1 MTKDAAGTA
10 NEANEVNDFDARAS
24 TWDDNPTKIAC
35 ARAVADAISAQLPD
49 AALANALEY
58 GCGTGLLGFALYPR
72 LGRATLADSSP
83 GMLAVLGQK
92 IAAQRIDNMQPLRL
106 DLSVDPLPAQRF
118 STVFSQLTLHHVD
131 DVERLLRAFH
141 ALLETPGYLCV
152 ADLDR
157 EDGSFHGEGFS
168 GHCGF
173 DRGALQRQAERVGFG
188 NVRFSTAYCIEKPD
202 SPGQTHFP
210 VFLMVAQKR

>member
-1 MTKDAAGTA
+1 MTQDAASTA
-10 NEANEVNDFDARAS
+10 NEANDFDTRAA

-35 ARAVADAISAQLPD
+35 ARAVADAMLAQLAD
-49 AALANALEY
+49 SALANVLEY
-58 GCGTGLLGFALYPR
+58 GCGTGLLSFALYPR

-83 GMLAVLGQK
+83 GMLAVLGGK
-92 IAAQRIDNMQPLRL
+92 IAAQKLDNMQPLRL
-106 DLSVDPLPAQRF
+106 DLAVDSLPPKRF
-118 STVFSQLTLHHVD
+118 STVYAQLMLHHVD

-141 ALLETPGYLCV
+141 VLLETPGYVCI

-173 DRGALQRQAERVGFG
+173 DRDELQRQAERAGFRD
-188 NVRFSTAYCIEKPD
+188 VRFSTAYCIEKPD
-202 SPGQTHFP
+202 SPGQTRFP

>member
-1 MTKDAAGTA
+1 MTPAAAGTA
-10 NEANEVNDFDARAS
+10 NAANAANDFDARAS

-35 ARAVADAISAQLPD
+35 ARAVADAMCAQLPD

-58 GCGTGLLGFALYPR
+58 GCGTGLLSFALYPR
-72 LGRATLADSSP
+72 LGRVTLADSSA
-83 GMLAVLGQK
+83 GMLAVLGRK

-106 DLSVDPLPAQRF
+106 DLAVDPLPAQRY
-118 STVFSQLTLHHVD
+118 STVFSQLTLHHVA
-131 DVERLLRAFH
+131 DVERLLSAFH
-141 ALLETPGYLCV
+141 ALLETPGYVCI

-157 EDGSFHGEGFS
+157 EDGSFHGEGFT

-173 DRGALQRQAERVGFG
+173 DRDELQRQAERAGFG
-188 NVRFSTAYCIEKPD
+188 SVHFTTAYCIEKPD
-202 SPGQTHFP
+202 SPGQTRFP

>member
-1 MTKDAAGTA
+1 MSHSPFFDAAA
-10 NEANEVNDFDARAS
+10 A
-24 TWDDNPTKIAC
+24 TWDDDPDKLARSRAIADAI
-35 ARAVADAISAQLPD
+35 ARAVPLRRV
-49 AALANALEY
+49 AAALEY
-58 GCGTGLLGFALYPR
+58 GCGTGLLSFALLPGI
-72 LGRATLADSSP
+72 GRVTLADSSR

-173 DRGALQRQAERVGFG
+173 DRDALQRQAERVGFG
-188 NVRFSTAYCIEKPD
+188 NVRFSTAYCIAKPD